1 VEVHSAVL
9 HIFWYS
15 HLDPATVHENL
26 HWRRL
31 LRPCLGPRALAA
43 RRLNAN
49 AARSSLIRFSSAQF
63 KDLRFALQALGER
76 ASDARR
82 SAGFFPLIAFKRRH
96 RCPKHGLKRN
106 KNTRNHV
113 FEFPDFSTTMQAKH
127 KHPRLRQLKYLD
139 IPEATKF
146 HNRFHGS

>member
-1 VEVHSAVL
+1 MEVHSAVL

-31 LRPCLGPRALAA
+31 LRPCLGPRAPAA

-49 AARSSLIRFSSAQF
+49 AARSSLLRFSSAQF
-63 KDLRFALQALGER
+63 KDMRFALQALGER

-96 RCPKHGLKRN
+96 RCPKHGPSSCHTGEEMMMPLWPPPNSGGACGFILSCFIRWVDG
-106 KNTRNHV
+106 R
-113 FEFPDFSTTMQAKH
+113 SMLLIS
-127 KHPRLRQLKYLD
+127 R
-139 IPEATKF
+139 
-146 HNRFHGS
+146 